1 MYLQSDE
8 EKDNNA
14 GPPLKRKIFNDPVY
28 GFITIPDNIVFEIIE
43 HPYFQRLRRI
53 KQTALTHLVYPGA
66 LHTRFHHAIGA
77 MHLMAQAINV
87 LRMKGKKITDKE
99 AEAAIIAIL
108 LHDIGHGPYSH
119 TLEKSITFET
129 SHEDLSEIFMDRLN
143 EYFKGK
149 LSLAIEIFR
158 NTYKKKFLHQLIS
171 SQLDVDR
178 LDYLKRDSFFT
189 GVYEGIVSTDRIIK
203 MLDVVD
209 DELVVEVKGIY
220 SIEKFII
227 ARRLMFWQVYLHK
240 TVLAAEYMLMK
251 VLKRAKF
258 LSENDE
264 NLFATPVFQLFL
276 KNSFTKS
283 DFLMNKNLL
292 DSFSQLDDYDI
303 FTSLKVWC
311 NHPDKV
317 LSELSKAIVYR
328 RLFKIEL
335 QNEKFSNEYLQKIR
349 IQTTEKYNLKDDELE
364 YFVFS
369 DITSNYAYDP
379 HGGKI
384 KILYKD
390 GKILDIAEASD
401 QLNISVLSKPVTK
414 YFICYPKTIN
424 FAL

>member
-1 MYLQSDE
+1 MTF
-8 EKDNNA
+8 
-14 GPPLKRKIFNDPVY
+14 KRKIFNDPVY

-77 MHLMAQAINV
+77 MHLMTQAINA
-87 LRMKGKKITDKE
+87 LRMKGKEITDKE
-99 AEAAIIAIL
+99 AEAATIAIL

-119 TLEKSITFET
+119 TLEKSIIFET
-129 SHEDLSEIFMDRLN
+129 SHEDLSEIFMARLN
-143 EYFKGK
+143 EIFSGK
-149 LSLAIEIFR
+149 LSLAIEIF
-158 NTYKKKFLHQLIS
+158 NDTYKKKFLHQLIS

-189 GVYEGIVSTDRIIK
+189 GVYEGIVSTDRIIE

-209 DELVVEVKGIY
+209 DELVVEAKGIY

-240 TVLAAEYMLMK
+240 TVLASEYMLMK
-251 VLKRAKF
+251 ALKRAKI
-258 LSENDE
+258 LCENGE
-264 NLFATPVFQLFL
+264 NLFTTPIFKLFL
-276 KNSFTKS
+276 KNNFTKN
-283 DFLMNKNLL
+283 DFLNDKTLL
-292 DSFSQLDDYDI
+292 DKFSQLDDYDI

-311 NHPDKV
+311 NHPDII
-317 LSELSKAIVYR
+317 LSELSKSLVYR

-335 QNEKFSNEYLQKIR
+335 QNEKFSDEYLQTIKM
-349 IQTTEKYNLKDDELE
+349 QTSKKFSIKDDEIE

-384 KILYKD
+384 KILFKD

-414 YFICYPKTIN
+414 YFICYPKTIK
-424 FAL
+424 FAF